1 MIYGAI
7 GAAGVQLGGV
17 AEPLGRFLWSW
28 PKKASQTPKGKP
40 LGCVCVPG
48 IACYSAVRRIDVGI
62 P

>member
-17 AEPLGRFLWSW
+17 AELLLGRFLWSW

-40 LGCVCVPG
+40 LWVV
-48 IACYSAVRRIDVGI
+48 
-62 P
+62 